1 MRFCLLVRY
10 RASVK
15 DLIAFPLCED
25 ADRTVRGIFVREYY
39 LSISR
44 CIRVALHFGF
54 RLRIDMEMRRMEY
67 RLSLSSTDIFR
78 QKFERDADRACVMVE
93 LNRYRYFY
101 ELVLLFF

>member
-67 RLSLSSTDIFR
+67 RLSLSDIFR
-78 QKFERDADRACVMVE
+78 QKLKFERDVD
-93 LNRYRYFY
+93 
-101 ELVLLFF
+101 